1 MPVALKVPSVGESI
15 TEVEIGEWLK
25 QEGAFAKQDEP
36 ILILETEK
44 ATLELPAPVQGKVTQ
59 VLKKT
64 GEKAAVGDVV
74 GYMEESAE
82 PAQQQSEQRQ
92 AVVDIKPDQ
101 DQSGKQEKSRIGA
114 MCRMPESRAGRT
126 GKECL
131 APKITT
137 PAANAG
143 REEEILPMSPIRRR
157 IAERL
162 VEAQNTAA
170 LVTTFNQIDMSAVAS
185 LRSAHQEAF
194 QKKYNVKLGLMS
206 FFVKAAVEALKRIPE
221 INAEIRGE
229 TIAYRNYYRHR
240 NRHRRRQGTR
250 RACTPQC
257 RTPEFRGDR
266 KAHHRFCRTFTG

>member
-36 ILILETEK
+36 IVILETEK

-101 DQSGKQEKSRIGA
+101 DKSGKEKSAEAAAVKPRSEVRPSERCA
-114 MCRMPESRAGRT
+114 HASSRAGRT
-126 GKECL
+126 GKACL
-131 APKITT
+131 RPQ
-137 PAANAG
+137 NHNSSCQHRAG
-143 REEEILPMSPIRRR
+143 R
-157 IAERL
+157 
-162 VEAQNTAA
+162 
-170 LVTTFNQIDMSAVAS
+170 
-185 LRSAHQEAF
+185 
-194 QKKYNVKLGLMS
+194 
-206 FFVKAAVEALKRIPE
+206 
-221 INAEIRGE
+221 RGPADE
-229 TIAYRNYYRHR
+229 SDPAPYR
-240 NRHRRRQGTR
+240 GPTR
-250 RACTPQC
+250 
-257 RTPEFRGDR
+257 
-266 KAHHRFCRTFTG
+266 